1 MECCSCSTGPPSPSS
16 LLPSLFPSLLLACPP
31 LISQVFGL
39 TKALHDFR
47 EAGRDIHVPGAASET
62 CSVPPVSPAEPREA
76 PSGTR
81 EARMGVSRAS
91 QAPGPPPNT
100 QITLA
105 EDSPALRKISAA
117 TSGAPHSGAIFRL
130 LVLICK
136 DINVPTISKYAPES
150 ANCIFPAALNYVLLR
165 GRLVL
170 VDPVLHKH
178 HCGDVSTFRVSVPD
192 PALVHLPSSARSYF
206 PVPFSPFISLRQNLL
221 TKKRQKYS
229 TVLSTSNKD
238 KSTSG
243 PSTCNF
249 LFFTQKKK

>member
-1 MECCSCSTGPPSPSS
+1 
-16 LLPSLFPSLLLACPP
+16 
-31 LISQVFGL
+31 
-39 TKALHDFR
+39 
-47 EAGRDIHVPGAASET
+47 
-62 CSVPPVSPAEPREA
+62 
-76 PSGTR
+76 
-81 EARMGVSRAS
+81 MGVSKAS

-117 TSGAPHSGAIFRL
+117 TSGAPHSGAIFQL

-150 ANCIFPAALNYVLLR
+150 ANCIFPAALNYVLLW

-221 TKKRQKYS
+221 TKKKAEILNSAQYFKQRQKHFRSKYVQLYFFYS
-229 TVLSTSNKD
+229 KEDINAVLFFKKKPTSVERTIPKMNDLFKIYTYTE
-238 KSTSG
+238 S
-243 PSTCNF
+243 F
-249 LFFTQKKK
+249 LFPN